1 MRYIVSHPV
10 RAGKQLKSFKQ
21 QFDPVYQIL
30 ANAARINPDERDKQ
44 TLRWALQSFTD
55 WDTLV
60 TQAEN
65 NAIAPLLY
73 TNMRESGVDIPQNI
87 KRQLYALVQR
97 HRWANDA
104 RAKAMAEIAEA
115 CEKESIKL
123 VVLKG
128 SYLAHTIYPDPSLR
142 TMSDID
148 LLAPPDKAIRVQQIL
163 RDLDYSAPEHAGSQY
178 MSEHHHL
185 PGAYKTLDGQQILIE
200 VHHDALSGDAPAS
213 ITLDNLTSPLN
224 MFSVNGAQHYSLGHQ
239 DQLRHLFHHMS
250 EPAARL
256 KLVWCVDIVFYA
268 SHFEQEI
275 DWPVLT
281 KDYPQVINA
290 LRLVDYIIPLPENLR
305 PHVPLNHSPMP
316 AGTGVSILPLS
327 TILREPVKQEVK
339 DLFFPSSWWL
349 RLYYGVSPDKSL
361 FFTRLIRH
369 PLQIVLWG
377 IRRIRA
383 SRHQSRKKT
392 QQVMD

>member
-1 MRYIVSHPV
+1 
-10 RAGKQLKSFKQ
+10 LNTFT
-21 QFDPVYQIL
+21 PVYQIL
-30 ANAARINPDERDKQ
+30 ALAARINPESGDKQ
-44 TLRWALQSFTD
+44 ALRWALQSFTD
-55 WDTLV
+55 WDDLV
-60 TQAEN
+60 KEAEN
-65 NAIAPLLY
+65 NAIAPLLF
-73 TNMRESGVDIPQNI
+73 TNLRESGIELPKNV

-148 LLAPPDKAIRVQQIL
+148 LLVPPDKAIRVQQIL

-185 PGAYKTLDGQQILIE
+185 PGAYKALDGQQILIE

-224 MFSVNGAQHYSLGHQ
+224 MFSVNVIQHYSLGYQ

-275 DWPVLT
+275 DWPALT
-281 KDYPQVINA
+281 NDYPQVINA

-305 PHVPLNHSPMP
+305 PHIPLNHSPMP
-316 AGTGVSILPLS
+316 GGAGISILPLS
-327 TILREPVKQEVK
+327 TILREPVKQEIK

-369 PLQIVLWG
+369 PFQIIRWVF
-377 IRRIRA
+377 RRIRA
-383 SRHQSRKKT
+383 SRHQSRKI
-392 QQVMD
+392 QNR